1 MVLGECSDINIC
13 GYLKGQRESLVKG
26 SSNLGQEK
34 IFAFFLLWDF
44 FFFFLN

>member
-13 GYLKGQRESLVKG
+13 GYLKGQRESLAKG

-44 FFFFLN
+44 FFFF